1 MVAQTA
7 LAILNLIMHV
17 ARIFMAYMSGK
28 LKGGKKKKETILPVW
43 KRTFDIK
50 EIWQFI

>member
-28 LKGGKKKKETILPVW
+28 LKGGKKKKRDNIASVEKDL
-43 KRTFDIK
+43 
-50 EIWQFI
+50 